1 MNNVM
6 QKPRG
11 KEDIKKLFNK
21 KTVSAA
27 VVALA
32 IIIIGAFILKYFSV
46 NKYNQMGYINTSG
59 KTIGELANEQGISL
73 KKFLEK
79 YELPKNMR
87 ADTEEAAA
95 YYSIPTWKIA
105 EMSGKSFEDFKKL
118 YGWNDDILPDTPW
131 GHAQDE
137 TLLKYM
143 YSSEKALE
151 SFKEQYDL
159 GDEVTGETKYKVV
172 RDIVAENNPD
182 LGKLR

>member
-1 MNNVM
+1 
-6 QKPRG
+6 
-11 KEDIKKLFNK
+11 
-21 KTVSAA
+21 
-27 VVALA
+27 
-32 IIIIGAFILKYFSV
+32 
-46 NKYNQMGYINTSG
+46 
-59 KTIGELANEQGISL
+59 
-73 KKFLEK
+73 
-79 YELPKNMR
+79 MR

-118 YGWNDDILPDTPW
+118 YGWSDDILPDTPW
-131 GHAQDE
+131 GYAQDE

-172 RDIVAENNPD
+172 RDIVAESNPD